1 MERTDIKMPKN
12 IFSHGVS
19 QNDKNSV
26 YTKSFNVSEEKE
38 WVGQYKKIWSKL
50 ELQLFQKLVTEPI
63 KGEGRCVY
71 GKLKTWKECIKTNF
85 HGREVPCDMN
95 CNATA
100 VLKIGFIYKQG
111 NNYHPQVHIEEC
123 KYTDAEN
130 QRCNMLMM
138 MMDFLR
144 CKKEGQKS
152 FL

>member
-1 MERTDIKMPKN
+1 
-12 IFSHGVS
+12 
-19 QNDKNSV
+19 
-26 YTKSFNVSEEKE
+26 
-38 WVGQYKKIWSKL
+38 
-50 ELQLFQKLVTEPI
+50 
-63 KGEGRCVY
+63 
-71 GKLKTWKECIKTNF
+71 
-85 HGREVPCDMN
+85 MN

-111 NNYHPQVHIEEC
+111 NNYHPQVHVEEC

-130 QRCNMLMM
+130 QQCNMLMM